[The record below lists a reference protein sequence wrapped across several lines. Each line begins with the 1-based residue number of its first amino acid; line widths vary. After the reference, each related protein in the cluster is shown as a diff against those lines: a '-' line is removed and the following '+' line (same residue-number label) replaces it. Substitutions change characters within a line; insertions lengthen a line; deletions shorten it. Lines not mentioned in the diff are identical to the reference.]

1 MKIMEG
7 QLKETLYAW
16 PRDPNVEQ
24 PLAVTNSNIYKKNEV
39 AYICGKI
46 ISIVCTDVWLL
57 YQCINL
63 TTYVICRSNWS
74 SQS

>member
-39 AYICGKI
+39 AYICGKTISNVFAFI
-46 ISIVCTDVWLL
+46 IDNSIVCTDVWLL
-57 YQCINL
+57 Y
-63 TTYVICRSNWS
+63 
-74 SQS
+74 